1 MLICFVHRSDAKED
15 HLLNAKYLISCARKM
30 GACVFVVPEDVVEVQ
45 SKMMMTFCAE
55 VWAAQLKRE
64 EYEAGSIKTTKS
76 ESSK

>member
-1 MLICFVHRSDAKED
+1 
-15 HLLNAKYLISCARKM
+15 M